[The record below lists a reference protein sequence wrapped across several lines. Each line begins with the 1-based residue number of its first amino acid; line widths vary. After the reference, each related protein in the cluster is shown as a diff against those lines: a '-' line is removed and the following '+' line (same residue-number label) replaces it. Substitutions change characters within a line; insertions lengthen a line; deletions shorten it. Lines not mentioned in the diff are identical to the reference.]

1 MRISDWSSDVC
12 SSDLRNAV
20 AVGVEQRADMGEA
33 VPLRGVLQTQQHR
46 IVADHI
52 GQLRVFPGERQI
64 EVRQAV
70 ALGREVPRREAPRAQ
85 VATARQVERQGQ
97 AEPEALADPREL
109 GTASGWGRGCKYGVS

>member
-1 MRISDWSSDVC
+1 
-12 SSDLRNAV
+12 
-20 AVGVEQRADMGEA
+20 MGEA

-70 ALGREVPRREAPRAQ
+70 ALGREVRECGIVSRRASEHPALCA
-85 VATARQVERQGQ
+85 VAGRRRRCEGPGLSARSE
-97 AEPEALADPREL
+97 EHTSEL
-109 GTASGWGRGCKYGVS
+109 PSLMRISYAVFCLKKKKK